1 MALID
6 RLLPK
11 VVSAKTHGIID
22 YVHVG
27 TNFLAGAI
35 LLRRDRAAATG
46 AFLLGAGVLANALM
60 TDYPWGV
67 LRLYSFETHGAVDYG
82 VASVSTAMPKLMGV
96 ESGLAKMFFRMQGM
110 GATAVAGLTNYRDRS
125 GAKHLPREVRYRR
138 RTA

>member
-11 VVSAKTHGIID
+11 VIPAKTHGIID

-27 TNFLAGAI
+27 MNFLAGAM
-35 LLRRDRAAATG
+35 LFRRNRHAATG
-46 AFLLGAGVLANALM
+46 AFLLGAGVLANALL

-67 LRLYSFETHGAVDYG
+67 FRAYSFETHRAVDYG
-82 VASVSTAMPKLMGV
+82 VASVSAAMPKLIGA
-96 ESGLAKMFFRMQGM
+96 ETGLAKMFFRMQGV
-110 GATAVAGLTNYRDRS
+110 GGTALAGLTDYQDRS
-125 GAKHLPREVRYRR
+125 GAKHLRGEMRFRR